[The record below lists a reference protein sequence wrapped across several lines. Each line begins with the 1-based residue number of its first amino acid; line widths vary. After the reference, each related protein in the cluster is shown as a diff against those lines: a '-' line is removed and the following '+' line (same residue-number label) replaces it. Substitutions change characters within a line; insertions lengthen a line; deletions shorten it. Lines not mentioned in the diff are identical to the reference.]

1 MSLHFI
7 KPKSD
12 PNLVYRTVP
21 QMVDSVLEMIADLS
35 AEEAR
40 EVVQKDDLD
49 FESVSTV
56 CFPDDFAI
64 DIGEGKSDC

>member
-12 PNLVYRTVP
+12 PNLIYRTVP
-21 QMVDSVLEMIADLS
+21 QVVDSVLEMIADLS

-40 EVVQKDDLD
+40 EIVQKDDLE

-56 CFPDDFAI
+56 CFPYDSAI
-64 DIGEGKSDC
+64 DIREGKSDC

>member
-12 PNLVYRTVP
+12 PDLVYRTVP
-21 QMVDSVLEMIADLS
+21 QMLESVLEMIPDLS
-35 AEEAR
+35 AEEAT
-40 EVVQKDDLD
+40 EIVKKDDLE
-49 FESVSTV
+49 FGSVSID

-64 DIGEGKSDC
+64 DIREGKLDC

>member
-1 MSLHFI
+1 MSLHFF

-12 PNLVYRTVP
+12 PDLICRRVP
-21 QMVDSVLEMIADLS
+21 HMVDSVLGMIPDLS

-40 EVVQKDDLD
+40 EIAQKDDLE
-49 FESVSTV
+49 FESVSKD

-64 DIGEGKSDC
+64 DIREAKSDC